1 MGCANAGAGIAG
13 SIVGNM
19 SDRSDEAVV
28 FAVTGERAATRLRR
42 AVSPLV
48 AVVALAAL
56 VAGCKP
62 ENKFQP
68 PPPADVSVGV
78 PVKQDVA
85 PFEVLTGNTVA
96 FATVDLVARVE
107 GFLTSQNYVDGS
119 EAKKGQQL
127 FGIEQTMY
135 KAKVKEAEAQL
146 DGAKASLVQA
156 EAEFTRQET
165 LLRQNVSAQNT
176 YDTAKAKRDN
186 ARANVENAEGNLTI
200 AQTNLG
206 YTTVAAPFDGIVSK
220 HLISVGELV
229 GASTATKLATIVQLD
244 PMYVTFN
251 MSEQDVLEIR
261 RNLKERRLDV
271 EELSKIPLE
280 IGLMNEEGFPHKGF
294 LNYVSPELDAT
305 TGTILVR
312 GLFSNPTR
320 ALVPGFFVRVKVPKG
335 LGPTSSLLVPN
346 RAISEDQAGKYLL
359 TVNKD
364 NVVTQTRITTGQ
376 LLSNG
381 LRVIST
387 GLKDDD
393 QVVLNLNGAAI
404 PGAKVVPKLTTIP
417 VTTDGTPAAP
427 K

>member
-1 MGCANAGAGIAG
+1 M
-13 SIVGNM
+13 
-19 SDRSDEAVV
+19 RL
-28 FAVTGERAATRLRR
+28 FRRVT
-42 AVSPLV
+42 PL
-48 AVVALAAL
+48 LAAGL
-56 VAGCKP
+56 LAAMAAGCKQ

-68 PPPADVSVGV
+68 PPPAEVSVGV

-107 GFLTSQNYVDGS
+107 GFLVSQDYVDGS
-119 EAKKGQQL
+119 EKKQGEKL

-176 YDTAKAKRDN
+176 FDQAKAKRDN

-206 YTTVAAPFDGIVSK
+206 YTTVTAPFDGIVSK
-220 HLISVGELV
+220 HLVSVGELV
-229 GASTATKLATIVQLD
+229 GATTATKLATIVQLD
-244 PMYVTFN
+244 PIYVTFN
-251 MSEQDVLEIR
+251 MSEQDILQIR
-261 RNLKERRLDV
+261 QNLKDRRVSV
-271 EELSKIPLE
+271 EELSKVPVE
-280 IGLMNEEGFPHKGF
+280 IGLMNEDGFPHKGF

-312 GLFSNPTR
+312 ALFENPKR
-320 ALVPGFFVRVKVPKG
+320 VLIPGFFVRVKVPQG
-335 LGPTSSLLVPN
+335 LGATASLLVPN
-346 RAISEDQAGKYLL
+346 RVIAEDQAGKYLL

-364 NVVTQTRITTGQ
+364 NVVVQTRITTGQ
-376 LLSNG
+376 LLPNG

-387 GLKDDD
+387 GLKPDD
-393 QVVLNLNGAAI
+393 QVVLSTNGAAI
-404 PGAKVVPKLTTIP
+404 PGGKVVPKLTTIP
-417 VTTDGTPAAP
+417 ATTDGTPAAP
-427 K
+427 PAAPSAAPPATSPAAPK